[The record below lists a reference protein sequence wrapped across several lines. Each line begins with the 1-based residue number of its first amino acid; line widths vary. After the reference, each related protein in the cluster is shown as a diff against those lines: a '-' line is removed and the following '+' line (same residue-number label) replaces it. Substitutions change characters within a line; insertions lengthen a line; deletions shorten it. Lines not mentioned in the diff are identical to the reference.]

1 MKSIHSY
8 NAGYHRGLNTE
19 YHDVPIEELFAK
31 WIADVRRPASAEA
44 FDPVAFEKGY
54 NDGKDDYL
62 CGGNTPE
69 RVEEQIEWLKKK
81 AAQKVAEQH
90 KEAFEKLAES
100 EE

>member
-1 MKSIHSY
+1 MSIHSY

-31 WIADVRRPASAEA
+31 WIAEVYNVSVEPL
-44 FDPVAFEKGY
+44 DPFAFEKGY

-69 RVEEQIEWLKKK
+69 RVEEQIEWLKK
-81 AAQKVAEQH
+81 
-90 KEAFEKLAES
+90 LAENK
-100 EE
+100 E

>member
-1 MKSIHSY
+1 MKSNHSY

-19 YHDVPIEELFAK
+19 YHDVPINILFTK
-31 WIADVRRPASAEA
+31 WIADVRRPASREA
-44 FDPVAFEKGY
+44 FDIVAFEKGY

-81 AAQKVAEQH
+81 AAQKVIEQH
-90 KEAFEKLAES
+90 SKAFEKLAENK
-100 EE
+100 E